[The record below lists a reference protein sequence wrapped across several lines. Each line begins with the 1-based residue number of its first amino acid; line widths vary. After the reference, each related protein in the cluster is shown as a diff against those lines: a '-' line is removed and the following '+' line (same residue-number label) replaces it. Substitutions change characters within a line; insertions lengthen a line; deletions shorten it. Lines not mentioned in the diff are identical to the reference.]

1 MNCIVISHYNI
12 YDFINIDYIIY
23 LLSLKYIRVYILLSS
38 NTFIFCQNYF
48 KQLSNI
54 FYIQIPNNIDITT
67 DNYDSIIIDY
77 FQNKQIQIKNNK
89 NYSLIKFGSFNPS
102 WNNLKD
108 TILIDNM
115 NINYFEIF
123 YEQYNLK
130 YYKPIT
136 NEKWM
141 VRDYKLENKYYQK
154 IYSFYP
160 EGYIFTYDVDLQN
173 IKNINNKKNLI
184 YEYSDNI
191 KDESNDN
198 WSIIYLLKI
207 IENAKELHIGELN
220 LLLLCTTIDLSHI
233 SKKYM
238 YSKKIFLKKYF
249 PSLRDWIFIYK

>member
-23 LLSLKYIRVYILLSS
+23 LLSLKYIRVYILLS
-38 NTFIFCQNYF
+38 NDVFIFCQNYF

-54 FYIQIPNNIDITT
+54 FYIQIPNNINITPE
-67 DNYDSIIIDY
+67 NYNSIIINY
-77 FQNKQIQIKNNK
+77 FQNQQIQINDNK
-89 NYSLIKFGSFNPS
+89 NYNLIKLGSYNNS
-102 WNNLKD
+102 WDNLKD

-141 VRDYKLENKYYQK
+141 VRDYERENEYYQK

-160 EGYIFTYDVDLQN
+160 EGYIFTYNVDLQN

-184 YEYSDNI
+184 YEYNDKKYKNI
-191 KDESNDN
+191 EK

-207 IENAKELHIGELN
+207 IENAKELHISELN
-220 LLLLCTTIDLSHI
+220 MLLLCTTIDLSHI
-233 SKKYM
+233 SNKYI

-249 PSLRDWIFIYK
+249 PSLREWIFIYK